1 VSPNEAVVAGSP
13 EFVDAMLPLFTDRLG
28 GAPRVA
34 DSPLLASALCQD
46 GARLLVYEHGG
57 REWLTLCEDLR
68 GIAGPDL
75 AVIVALPP
83 EHAADVA
90 EISATA
96 SAVVAWHGQAQ
107 PVLEAAN
114 RVLAA
119 RDAPAPPPRRAVP
132 VLTPQPAK
140 VSVNPSP
147 TPPRPF
153 TARPPPR
160 PVMTPAPRLAD
171 PGPDLFDS
179 IFDEDADRD
188 AATPEAAAV
197 DSPPPPAI
205 HLSPAMPPP
214 PSIPAPFAVWP
225 GTVLSAADGQAVM
238 RAALSGLW
246 PEPSLRSV
254 TEKLVASLS
263 TAEKGATLGQKL
275 PFDPVPVRRAVGLR
289 WQVAAAL
296 DTLPSQGAQVDQKA
310 VQAILGGIDQV
321 LADLKTMGDDASPE
335 AMRALETIRHA
346 LVKEAIDLTEALQQ
360 VATPEMVEEI
370 TKIGKARKAAPTPA
384 TRMVYTANGLDR
396 GPRQVPWG
404 LVVVLV
410 LAVAGAAAYHGYRY
424 VNRSRLTASTVTGA
438 PSGTVGTVTSKEKV
452 IVVPAG
458 VKVDPKQVEDFKNLE
473 RAKGNIVREVTPG
486 TFVVTPESA
495 RPGNPPGAGGA
506 TTQGAKP

>member
-1 VSPNEAVVAGSP
+1 MSPNEAVVAGSP

-34 DSPLLASALCQD
+34 DSPLLASALCQE
-46 GARLLVYEHGG
+46 GVRLLVYEHGG
-57 REWLTLCEDLR
+57 REWLTLCEGLR

-83 EHAADVA
+83 EHADDVA

-96 SAVVAWHGQAQ
+96 SAVVSWHGQAQ

-119 RDAPAPPPRRAVP
+119 RDSPAPPPRRAAP

-160 PVMTPAPRLAD
+160 PVMTPAPRPAD
-171 PGPDLFDS
+171 PGPDLFGS
-179 IFDEDADRD
+179 IFDEEADRE
-188 AATPEAAAV
+188 AATPEAVAV
-197 DSPPPPAI
+197 DSPPPRSI
-205 HLSPAMPPP
+205 PPP
-214 PSIPAPFAVWP
+214 PSIPAQFAVWP

-246 PEPSLRSV
+246 PEPSLRPV

-263 TAEKGATLGQKL
+263 TAEKGATMGQKL

-296 DTLPSQGAQVDQKA
+296 DTLPSQGAKVDQA
-310 VQAILGGIDQV
+310 GVQAILEGVDEV
-321 LADLKTMGDDASPE
+321 LADLKTLSDGASPE
-335 AMRALETIRHA
+335 ALRALETIRHA
-346 LVKEAIDLTEALQQ
+346 LVKEAIDLTEALQK
-360 VATPEMVEEI
+360 VATPDLVEEI
-370 TKIGKARKAAPTPA
+370 TRSGKARKGAGAPQ
-384 TRMVYTANGLDR
+384 TRMVYTANSPDR

-410 LAVAGAAAYHGYRY
+410 LVVAGAVAYHGFRY
-424 VNRSRLTASTVTGA
+424 VNRPSATAATVTGA
-438 PSGTVGTVTSKEKV
+438 PSGTVGSVTPQGKV
-452 IVVPAG
+452 IVAPAG
-458 VKVDPKQVEDFKNLE
+458 TKLDPKEVENFRNLE
-473 RAKGNIVREVTPG
+473 KAKGNDVREVLPG
-486 TFVVTPESA
+486 TFIVSPESA
-495 RPGNPPGAGGA
+495 KPGNHPGGGGA
-506 TTQGAKP
+506 STQGAKP